1 MSYRLSRYVHLREV
15 NGLNVLLLDS
25 GGVILLNS
33 TASLMLDY
41 LMNESDFDS
50 MINDMLLV
58 YEVDKAML
66 VSDALYLIAQLND
79 YSVFEC

>member
-1 MSYRLSRYVHLREV
+1 VHLREV